1 MTKILLLFSVLVSAA
16 AAQPL
21 GVGLKLGVPA
31 SDAYKLLPIP
41 TFSPLNAKGQ
51 QFTFGPYIELRLPA
65 NNSIEVDAL
74 RRTHDFF
81 GASGSQTVSSWD
93 FPVVW
98 KHKIGSHLIKPY
110 FEGGVNFSR
119 LSDVVVLNLSNRS
132 NFGLVV
138 GGGLEF
144 NFLLVKISPEIRYT
158 GYALRTVDEPNVQ
171 SKRNQVAILL
181 GVGF

>member
-1 MTKILLLFSVLVSAA
+1 MVKTLLLVCVFVSAA

-21 GVGLKLGVPA
+21 GAGLKLGVPA

-74 RRTHDFF
+74 HKTHNFV
-81 GASGSQTVSSWD
+81 GASASQSVSSWD
-93 FPVVW
+93 FPIVW

-138 GGGLEF
+138 GGGVEI
-144 NFLLVKISPEIRYT
+144 NMLLLKISPEIRYT
-158 GYALRTVDEPNVQ
+158 GYALRTLDEPNVQ

-181 GVGF
+181 GIGF